1 MAKGLKMQTYVEYEY
16 NMKSNGEKLHHQR
29 TEFEGSKTKQEVLD
43 LLTTS
48 HVDNIV
54 EGSLVITKL
63 QYTKGI

>member
-1 MAKGLKMQTYVEYEY
+1 MSKGLKMQTYVEYEY
-16 NMKSNGEKLHHQR
+16 NIKSGGKIAHQR

-48 HVDNIV
+48 HADNIV